1 MYINGKNTLIWF
13 SHYNHSIVVK
23 LESYQC
29 KFSKHSTN
37 MDIQLTA
44 NKSITQIILV
54 LALLL
59 GLFSGTSA
67 NNDNLDFETDIRSV
81 IEVQL
86 KAFARGDASTAYA
99 QAAPS
104 IREKFLTDTIFMM
117 MVRSGYGALIDP
129 RRVNFIEIIMD
140 QNTPIYQVSVES
152 RDGQQW
158 MAFYRMSKQPE
169 GNWLIEGCV
178 LTRIS
183 GQSV

>member
-1 MYINGKNTLIWF
+1 MYI
-13 SHYNHSIVVK
+13 
-23 LESYQC
+23 Q
-29 KFSKHSTN
+29 STN
-37 MDIQLTA
+37 
-44 NKSITQIILV
+44 NKFISQIIV
-54 LALLL
+54 ASALFL
-59 GLFSGTSA
+59 GLFTGTSA
-67 NNDNLDFETDIRSV
+67 NKDILDFETDIRSV
-81 IEVQL
+81 IEIQL
-86 KAFARGDASTAYA
+86 KAFARGDASPASA

-104 IREKFLTDTIFMM
+104 IRAKFPTDAIFMM
-117 MVRSGYGALIDP
+117 MVRSGYAALIDP

-140 QNTPIYQVSVES
+140 QRTPVYQVSLES

>member
-1 MYINGKNTLIWF
+1 MYI
-13 SHYNHSIVVK
+13 
-23 LESYQC
+23 Q
-29 KFSKHSTN
+29 STN
-37 MDIQLTA
+37 
-44 NKSITQIILV
+44 NKFISQIIVATV
-54 LALLL
+54 LCL
-59 GLFSGTSA
+59 GLFTGTSA
-67 NNDNLDFETDIRSV
+67 NKDILDFETDIRSV
-81 IEVQL
+81 IEIQL

-104 IREKFLTDTIFMM
+104 IRAKFPTDAIFMM
-117 MVRSGYGALIDP
+117 MVRSGYAALIDP
-129 RRVNFIEIIMD
+129 RRVNFIEITMD
-140 QNTPIYQVSVES
+140 RRTPIYQVSLES

>member
-1 MYINGKNTLIWF
+1 MYI
-13 SHYNHSIVVK
+13 
-23 LESYQC
+23 Q
-29 KFSKHSTN
+29 STN
-37 MDIQLTA
+37 
-44 NKSITQIILV
+44 NKFISQIIV
-54 LALLL
+54 ASALFL
-59 GLFSGTSA
+59 GLFTGTSA
-67 NNDNLDFETDIRSV
+67 NKDILDFETDIRSV
-81 IEVQL
+81 IEIQL

-104 IREKFLTDTIFMM
+104 IRAKFPTDAIFMM
-117 MVRSGYGALIDP
+117 MVRSGYAALIDP

-140 QNTPIYQVSVES
+140 QRTPVYQVSLES

>member
-1 MYINGKNTLIWF
+1 MKLIT
-13 SHYNHSIVVK
+13 NKCIV
-23 LESYQC
+23 Q
-29 KFSKHSTN
+29 
-37 MDIQLTA
+37 
-44 NKSITQIILV
+44 IT
-54 LALLL
+54 LALALVL
-59 GLFSGTSA
+59 GLFTGASA
-67 NNDNLDFETDIRSV
+67 NKGHLDFEADIRLV

-104 IREKFLTDTIFMM
+104 IRAKFPTDEIFMM
-117 MVRSGYGALIDP
+117 MVRSGYAALIDP
-129 RRVNFIEIIMD
+129 RRVNFMEIIMD
-140 QNTPIYQVSVES
+140 QNTPIYQVSLES

-178 LTRIS
+178 LTRIT

>member
-1 MYINGKNTLIWF
+1 MY
-13 SHYNHSIVVK
+13 
-23 LESYQC
+23 
-29 KFSKHSTN
+29 
-37 MDIQLTA
+37 IQLTN
-44 NKSITQIILV
+44 NKFITQIIV
-54 LALLL
+54 ALALLF
-59 GLFSGTSA
+59 GFFTGTSA
-67 NNDNLDFETDIRSV
+67 NKDKLDFETDIRSV

-104 IREKFLTDTIFMM
+104 IRAKFPTDEIFMM
-117 MVRSGYGALIDP
+117 MVRSGYAALIDP
-129 RRVNFIEIIMD
+129 RRVNFMEIIMD
-140 QNTPIYQVSVES
+140 QNTPIYQVSLES

-178 LTRIS
+178 LTRIT

>member
-1 MYINGKNTLIWF
+1 MYI
-13 SHYNHSIVVK
+13 
-23 LESYQC
+23 Q
-29 KFSKHSTN
+29 STN
-37 MDIQLTA
+37 
-44 NKSITQIILV
+44 NKFISQIIVATV
-54 LALLL
+54 LCL
-59 GLFSGTSA
+59 GLFTGTSA
-67 NNDNLDFETDIRSV
+67 NKDILDFETDIRSV
-81 IEVQL
+81 IEIQL

-104 IREKFLTDTIFMM
+104 IREKFPTDAIFMM
-117 MVRSGYGALIDP
+117 MVRSGYAALIDP
-129 RRVNFIEIIMD
+129 RRVNFIEITMD
-140 QNTPIYQVSVES
+140 RRTPIYQVSLES

>member
-1 MYINGKNTLIWF
+1 
-13 SHYNHSIVVK
+13 
-23 LESYQC
+23 
-29 KFSKHSTN
+29 

-44 NKSITQIILV
+44 NKSVAQITLV
-54 LALLL
+54 LVLLF
-59 GLFSGTSA
+59 GLFTGTSA
-67 NNDNLDFETDIRSV
+67 NKDKLDFETDIRSV

-104 IREKFLTDTIFMM
+104 IRAKFPTDEIFMM
-117 MVRSGYGALIDP
+117 MVRSGYAALIDP
-129 RRVNFIEIIMD
+129 RRVNFVEIIMD
-140 QNTPIYQVSVES
+140 QNTPIYQVSLES
-152 RDGQQW
+152 RDGKQW

-178 LTRIS
+178 LTRIT

>member
-1 MYINGKNTLIWF
+1 
-13 SHYNHSIVVK
+13 
-23 LESYQC
+23 
-29 KFSKHSTN
+29 

-44 NKSITQIILV
+44 NKSVAQITLV
-54 LALLL
+54 LVLLF
-59 GLFSGTSA
+59 GLFTGTSA
-67 NNDNLDFETDIRSV
+67 NKDKLDFETDIRSV

-99 QAAPS
+99 QAASS
-104 IREKFLTDTIFMM
+104 IRAKFPTDEIFMM
-117 MVRSGYGALIDP
+117 MVRSGYAALIDP
-129 RRVNFIEIIMD
+129 RRVNFMEIIMD
-140 QNTPIYQVSVES
+140 QNTPIYQVSLES

-178 LTRIS
+178 LTRIT

>member
-1 MYINGKNTLIWF
+1 IF
-13 SHYNHSIVVK
+13 
-23 LESYQC
+23 
-29 KFSKHSTN
+29 FKHSAN

-44 NKSITQIILV
+44 NKSVAQITLV
-54 LALLL
+54 LVLLF
-59 GLFSGTSA
+59 GLFTGTSA
-67 NNDNLDFETDIRSV
+67 NKDKLDFETDIRSV

-104 IREKFLTDTIFMM
+104 IRAKFPTDEIFMM
-117 MVRSGYGALIDP
+117 MVRSGYAALIDP
-129 RRVNFIEIIMD
+129 RRVNFMEIIMD
-140 QNTPIYQVSVES
+140 QNTPIYQVSLES

-178 LTRIS
+178 LTRIT

>member
-1 MYINGKNTLIWF
+1 
-13 SHYNHSIVVK
+13 
-23 LESYQC
+23 
-29 KFSKHSTN
+29 

-44 NKSITQIILV
+44 NKSVAQITLV
-54 LALLL
+54 LVLLF
-59 GLFSGTSA
+59 GLFTGTSA
-67 NNDNLDFETDIRSV
+67 NKDKLDFETDIRSV

-104 IREKFLTDTIFMM
+104 IRAKFPTDEIFMM
-117 MVRSGYGALIDP
+117 MVRSGYAALIDP
-129 RRVNFIEIIMD
+129 RRVNFMEIIMD
-140 QNTPIYQVSVES
+140 QNTPIYQVSFES

-158 MAFYRMSKQPE
+158 MAFYRMSKHPE

-178 LTRIS
+178 LTRIT